1 MLKLVERVERA
12 EHVST
17 CGAGDA
23 VADIGAGAGAGA
35 GADVGAGAG
44 AGAGA
49 NESAWNPAQFA
60 TFT

>member
-1 MLKLVERVERA
+1 MLNLVERVERA

-44 AGAGA
+44 A
-49 NESAWNPAQFA
+49 NEFAWNPAQFA